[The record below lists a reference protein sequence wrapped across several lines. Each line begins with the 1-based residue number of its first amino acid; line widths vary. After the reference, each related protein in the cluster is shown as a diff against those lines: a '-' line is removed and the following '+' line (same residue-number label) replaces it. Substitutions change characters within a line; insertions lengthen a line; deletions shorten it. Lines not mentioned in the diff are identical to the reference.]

1 MDLIGKGAPDRPAVA
16 RAPLSRLTTSVA
28 PTGKPCT
35 RNIGGP
41 MIRPAHDSPL
51 DVARIDELE
60 ALQDDVM
67 TELDRLNEQIEA
79 LLREHAGGRGE
90 PSRMAS

>member
-1 MDLIGKGAPDRPAVA
+1 
-16 RAPLSRLTTSVA
+16 
-28 PTGKPCT
+28 
-35 RNIGGP
+35 